1 MTKQQLYEEAMDTFR
16 FESSVFRAAQ
26 ADYRSRKI
34 GDADFLAA
42 RKRFNA
48 ANEASDLAEAELLGD
63 DAEPLD
69 AEGPDVHF
77 LCR

>member
-1 MTKQQLYEEAMDTFR
+1 MDKQQLYEEAMAAFR
-16 FESSVFRAAQ
+16 IESAAFRSAQ

-42 RKRFNA
+42 RARFNA
-48 ANEASDLAEAELLGD
+48 ANEASDLAESELLGEYT
-63 DAEPLD
+63 EPLD
-69 AEGPDVHF
+69 VEGPDVHF

>member
-1 MTKQQLYEEAMDTFR
+1 MTKQQLYLEAMDTFR

-26 ADYRSRKI
+26 AHYRSRKI

-42 RKRFNA
+42 RARFDA
-48 ANEASDLAEAELLGD
+48 ANKASDLAEAELLRD
-63 DAEPLD
+63 DTEPLD
-69 AEGPDVHF
+69 AIGPDVHF